1 MTKHLRLRRSFLL
14 LQGPAGPF
22 FAELGQALAAQGHDV
37 NRVNFCGGDWAF
49 SQRSGRIN
57 YTGSAKQWPDYITDT
72 QACGDD
78 LLLFGDCRPLH
89 AAAIPIARANGAR
102 IWVYEEGYLRP
113 HWITLERD
121 GTNGYSSL
129 PRDSAEIF
137 SRAAELPKLPTPDRP
152 AVRVSSLRHMVQRQ
166 AIYHAATSVGRLTFP
181 HWRTHRPCSAWLE
194 LARGWITRAPRIP
207 LRRVHADRTTASL
220 YADGRP
226 FFLFPLQLDTDYQIR
241 VHSEFDGITDAIRTV
256 LASFRRSAPPD
267 ALLVIKNHPL
277 DNGIIKLKEEVA
289 RLAREHDLAPR
300 VRYIDGGHLPTLLSR
315 CRGVVTVNSTTGLS
329 ALIHGKPVKALGQA
343 VYDLPGLCF
352 QGHLDEFWHRG
363 TAPDSRLLKAFRAVT
378 TAETQIFG
386 GFYSMKGI
394 RLAVSGSLLRLGVTS
409 REPSLQNAMDADA
422 ASPVVASDGMFAT

>member
-1 MTKHLRLRRSFLL
+1 
-14 LQGPAGPF
+14 
-22 FAELGQALAAQGHDV
+22 
-37 NRVNFCGGDWAF
+37 
-49 SQRSGRIN
+49 
-57 YTGSAKQWPDYITDT
+57 
-72 QACGDD
+72 
-78 LLLFGDCRPLH
+78 
-89 AAAIPIARANGAR
+89 
-102 IWVYEEGYLRP
+102 
-113 HWITLERD
+113 
-121 GTNGYSSL
+121 
-129 PRDSAEIF
+129 
-137 SRAAELPKLPTPDRP
+137 
-152 AVRVSSLRHMVQRQ
+152 
-166 AIYHAATSVGRLTFP
+166 
-181 HWRTHRPCSAWLE
+181 
-194 LARGWITRAPRIP
+194 

-363 TAPDSRLLKAFRAVT
+363 TAPDSKLLKAFRAVT

-386 GFYSMKGI
+386 GFYSMNGI